1 MRELKT
7 EIQISTKPERVWN
20 ILMDLQGWPAWNPIV
35 TKIEGTREIGAEL
48 AITMCDE
55 KGNGGMRYKSIITAL
70 DEKKRF
76 GFVGVMMSKFM
87 FSAERII
94 ELEELSGGTRLVQ
107 QEIYTGILA
116 PLFWGK
122 LNARALPMLK
132 SMNEAL
138 KKKAENQP

>member
-7 EIQISTKPERVWN
+7 EIQISTKPEKVWG
-20 ILMDLQGWPAWNPIV
+20 ILMDLQGWPSWNPIV
-35 TKIEGTREIGAEL
+35 TKIEGDRKIGSEL
-48 AITMCDE
+48 SISMCDE
-55 KGNGGMRYKSIITAL
+55 KGNGGTSYKSIITSL

-76 GFVGVMMSKFM
+76 GFVGVMMTKFM

-107 QEIYTGILA
+107 REIYTGILA

-132 SMNEAL
+132 SMNEGL
-138 KKKAENQP
+138 KKKAESQA